1 MIRIYTR
8 KEKKDFSLKHLR
20 RFLKKYF
27 TSGANCDDLFLFFT
41 SVGEREKKRKSFEDA
56 YHLSAVEKEKKCRV
70 KYLF

>member
-8 KEKKDFSLKHLR
+8 KEK
-20 RFLKKYF
+20 RFFFKTPAPFFFKYF